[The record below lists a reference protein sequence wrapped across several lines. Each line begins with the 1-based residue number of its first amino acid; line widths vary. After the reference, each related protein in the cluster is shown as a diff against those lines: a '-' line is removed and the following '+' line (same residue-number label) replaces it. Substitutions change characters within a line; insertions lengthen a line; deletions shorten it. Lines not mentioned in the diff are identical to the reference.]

1 MHTFYSYETAAMRS
15 INQANSAKDNLI
27 NAALGLTGEAGEVAD
42 LVKKHIYHGHE
53 LDTDKVIKEL
63 GDVLWYIAQA
73 CYALGV
79 DMDTVAVTNIEKLL
93 ARYPTGF
100 DSIHSINRKAVE

>member
-15 INQANSAKDNLI
+15 INTRNSAKDNLI

-42 LVKKHIYHGHE
+42 LVKKYIYHGHD
-53 LDTDKVIKEL
+53 LDIDKLVKEL

-73 CYALGV
+73 CRSINV
-79 DMDTVAVTNIEKLL
+79 PMDTVAIKNIEKLL
-93 ARYPTGF
+93 DRYPVAF
-100 DSIHSINRKAVE
+100 SADQSRNRVE

>member
-1 MHTFYSYETAAMRS
+1 MHTFYSYEIGAMRT
-15 INQANSAKDNLI
+15 INSANSPKDNLI

-53 LDTDKVIKEL
+53 LDIDKLVKEL

-73 CYALGV
+73 CRAINV
-79 DMDTVAVTNIEKLL
+79 PMDTVAVTNIEKLL
-93 ARYPTGF
+93 DRYPTAF
-100 DSIHSINRKAVE
+100 TADQSRNRVV